1 MIRAYKKNSS
11 GVYVLR
17 KRVLYFDC
25 LVILFQLCCNLSL
38 VHAFVFDMIPLS
50 IGNANLT
57 LFMLLAYL
65 LRFGPRFRFISQIGK
80 KNQLIFLWI
89 IVLLWEVFQGTLFFM
104 EPYAMKGG
112 IMLIDY
118 IFFMEYLYEL
128 VKEKYTKDG
137 LFYISRVYCF
147 YDAYSVLILFISAIL
162 LSAGLLDPESNLIPV
177 NSLTRGNVVEG
188 GINAYTFPGYLSVAE
203 PEGRILD
210 AFNIPMLSG
219 LSHEPHVYHYSIL
232 PAFFLLWYYLK
243 KKGKKV
249 FFYILLFLTIVSL
262 FVATSATSLLV
273 FPVIMVLHVI
283 WQFYQRRQITRI
295 AFFVLFC
302 ILIYYLLFLTMG
314 DTLNKM
320 ALLLEGKLTDTG
332 GSKDYSAV
340 VLNYFVTPSS
350 LFGHGIYGKLGLD
363 VLKDDTGVGL
373 ISSFLIVG
381 AYLVTV
387 LKAIICVFSSN
398 QTKHF
403 IGLSCLYFLMHTLK
417 VGSLTFRYPLFIFII
432 FILSMSTFF
441 ANQEIRNSSMDT

>member
-1 MIRAYKKNSS
+1 MIRAYKKDSS
-11 GVYVLR
+11 GIYVLR
-17 KRVLYFDC
+17 KPVLYFDC
-25 LVILFQLCCNLSL
+25 IVILFQLCCNLSL
-38 VHAFVFDMIPLS
+38 VHAFVFDIIPLS
-50 IGNANLT
+50 TGNVNLT
-57 LFMLLAYL
+57 LFMLFAYL
-65 LRFGPRFRFISQIGK
+65 LRFGPRFRFISQIRK
-80 KNQLIFLWI
+80 NNQLIFLWI
-89 IVLLWEVFQGTLFFM
+89 IVLLWEVLQGTLFFM

-118 IFFMEYLYEL
+118 IFFMEYLYGL

-137 LFYISRVYCF
+137 LFDISRVYCF
-147 YDAYSVLILFISAIL
+147 YDAYSVLIVCISAIL
-162 LSAGLLDPESNLIPV
+162 FSVGFFDPGSNPIPV
-177 NSLTRGNVVEG
+177 NSLTRGNVAEG
-188 GINAYTFPGYLSVAE
+188 GINVYTFPGYLSVAV
-203 PEGRILD
+203 PEARLLD

-232 PAFFLLWYYLK
+232 PAFFLLWYYLN

-249 FFYILLFLTIVSL
+249 LFYILLFLTIVSL

-273 FPVIMVLHVI
+273 FPVVMALHVI
-283 WQFYQRRQITRI
+283 WEFYQKRQITRI
-295 AFFVLFC
+295 IFFVLFC
-302 ILIYYLLFLTMG
+302 ILIYYLVFPMIG

-320 ALLLEGKLTDTG
+320 ALLLEGKLSDTG

-340 VLNYFVTPSS
+340 VLRYFITPNS
-350 LFGHGIYGKLGLD
+350 LIGHGIYGKLGLD
-363 VLKDDTGVGL
+363 VLKDDVGVGL
-373 ISSFLIVG
+373 ISSFLVVG

-387 LKAIICVFSSN
+387 LKAIMCVFSSN

-441 ANQEIRNSSMDT
+441 ANQEIRNKSMDI